1 MHKQLAAVGRSLAYA
16 MYDVGISFPIIGE
29 PDYPTLQEKNLV
41 IEFWNALDRHL
52 IHRDYVN
59 PAIAITFAYLRWYR
73 KGGHKFDEDHP
84 SYMPYMPQPEWGV
97 EYE

>member
-1 MHKQLAAVGRSLAYA
+1 MINYLKDLLQQQLAAVGRSLAYA
-16 MYDVGISFPIIGE
+16 MYDVGISFPVIGE

-41 IEFWNALDRHL
+41 VEFWNALDRHL
-52 IHRDYVN
+52 IHRDCVD

-73 KGGHKFDEDHP
+73 KDGHKLELL
-84 SYMPYMPQPEWGV
+84 QPEWGV